1 MQGERRNMKHIWY
14 CVIILYLVLM
24 CGCFAP
30 LSLTPSHFRK
40 SSNSTGPFWQIYQDS
55 NQYIGKDILVGGVI
69 AEIRNYPQKT
79 EIEIMQKPLDNN
91 DIPMKSAYSGNKF
104 LAHYDGY
111 LDRLLF
117 APGRLMTIAGT
128 VAEKRVKKEYG
139 RSVIYPVINI
149 QFYRLWPPQE
159 PYYYLPLFQPKTKE
173 EMSPPY

>member
-1 MQGERRNMKHIWY
+1 MKHLRY
-14 CVIILYLVLM
+14 FAIILFIVIA
-24 CGCFAP
+24 CGCFTPPP
-30 LSLTPSHFRK
+30 LAPSHFRK
-40 SSNSTGPFWQIYQDS
+40 SLNSTGPFWQIYQDS

-91 DIPMKSAYSGNKF
+91 DIPMKSVYSGNMF
-104 LAHYDGY
+104 LARYDGY

-117 APGRLMTIAGT
+117 APGRLMTIGGT
-128 VAEKRVKKEYG
+128 VIEKRAKKGYG
-139 RSVIYPVINI
+139 RSGIHPVIKI

-173 EMSPPY
+173 EMSPPYWDSFF